1 MVKDVFAASINLQ
14 RAIVD
19 VGAIR
24 RGNPVT
30 RTYRE
35 SRCFFSLASYRSP
48 AAGILPMTNI
58 LFIHGMFLNPKSWQ
72 GWQQFFASRGFNCIA
87 PAWPMHEG
95 EPAQLRAT
103 PPRGLGELSLD
114 AVIDSIKTVAA
125 PYAEDL
131 ILVGHSV
138 GGLIVQ
144 KLIAERIGKL
154 GVAICSVAPNRM
166 LSLDWGF
173 FKNSALI
180 TNPLKGDAP
189 FPMAADGFY
198 QSFANTL
205 SRPQSDEA
213 WQQFA
218 VNDSR
223 NVLRDC
229 MGTTGKMDLDVP
241 HAPLLFISADKDE
254 IIPPGLCEKNAKA
267 YEDKTSQVSYR
278 EFKHRSHF
286 ICGEPAWEEVANH
299 IAEWIAS
306 KSSASSPSA
315 QRRVG

>member
-1 MVKDVFAASINLQ
+1 
-14 RAIVD
+14 
-19 VGAIR
+19 
-24 RGNPVT
+24 VT
-30 RTYRE
+30 
-35 SRCFFSLASYRSP
+35 
-48 AAGILPMTNI
+48 NV

-72 GWQQFFASRGFNCIA
+72 SWQQHFVNRGFNCIA
-87 PAWPMHEG
+87 PAWPMHDGTPE
-95 EPAQLRAT
+95 QLRAA
-103 PPRGLGELSLD
+103 PPPGLGELRLD
-114 AVIDSIKTVAA
+114 VVIDTIKAAAA
-125 PYAEDL
+125 PYEEDL

-189 FPMAADGFY
+189 FPMDADGFY

-205 SRPQSDEA
+205 PRAQSDQA
-213 WQQFA
+213 WRQFA

-229 MGTTGKMDLDVP
+229 MGDTGKIDLDAP

-254 IIPPGLCEKNAKA
+254 IIPAGLCEKNSQAYANKA
-267 YEDKTSQVSYR
+267 SQVSYR
-278 EFKHRSHF
+278 EFKDRSHF
-286 ICGEPAWEEVANH
+286 ICGEPGWEEVASY
-299 IAEWIAS
+299 ITEWIEMNSISHS
-306 KSSASSPSA
+306 KAIGERA
-315 QRRVG
+315 N

>member
-1 MVKDVFAASINLQ
+1 
-14 RAIVD
+14 
-19 VGAIR
+19 
-24 RGNPVT
+24 
-30 RTYRE
+30 
-35 SRCFFSLASYRSP
+35 
-48 AAGILPMTNI
+48 MTNV

-72 GWQQFFASRGFNCIA
+72 PWQQYFANRGFNCIA

-95 EPAQLRAT
+95 EPAQLRSN
-103 PPRGLGELSLD
+103 PPSGLGELHLD
-114 AVIDSIKTVAA
+114 VVLDSIRAAAA
-125 PYAEDL
+125 PYSDDL

-180 TNPLKGDAP
+180 TNPLKGDDP
-189 FPMAADGFY
+189 FPMDADAFF
-198 QSFANTL
+198 QSFANTMP
-205 SRPQSDEA
+205 RAQSDAA

-229 MGTTGKMDLDVP
+229 MGDTGKIDLDVP
-241 HAPLLFISADKDE
+241 HAPLLFISAEKDE
-254 IIPPGLCEKNAKA
+254 IIPAELCEKNSKA
-267 YEDKTSQVSYR
+267 YADKSSQVSYR
-278 EFKHRSHF
+278 DFKNRSHF
-286 ICGEPAWEEVANH
+286 ICGEPGWEDVASH
-299 IAEWIAS
+299 IADWIAVQS
-306 KSSASSPSA
+306 GTPSRTA
-315 QRRVG
+315 QQRVGGA